1 MHLKPTKEKRI
12 QIPRIV
18 TTTTTTEI
26 EIESER
32 RAVGYVID
40 GAVTGEDEE
49 EIANLN
55 GGSVK
60 AGNGTRSH
68 LLPVELRRIQIG
80 VSGGEEPSRSSGILV
95 MFGSGRDDQCGGFGS
110 GKRGRGGGP

>member
-1 MHLKPTKEKRI
+1 MHLKQNKEKRI
-12 QIPRIV
+12 KIVRKV
-18 TTTTTTEI
+18 TTATAI

-40 GAVTGEDEE
+40 GAVTREDEE

-60 AGNGTRSH
+60 ARNGSRSH

-95 MFGSGRDDQCGGFGS
+95 MFVVRDD
-110 GKRGRGGGP
+110 